1 MDLERTMEFVVDNL
15 AKVTAAQQQ
24 AEVRAAR
31 ADRRIHGLQT
41 LMKFGMK
48 RLARLE
54 QGLVSQQKRT
64 DARFAEV
71 AVALKELAEQQKRT
85 DEKFERWLDSLQGG
99 N

>member
-54 QGLVSQQKRT
+54 SKRILW
-64 DARFAEV
+64 RH
-71 AVALKELAEQQKRT
+71 LKKLANGSSVRPAKATRYC
-85 DEKFERWLDSLQGG
+85 
-99 N
+99 